1 MRKAKNTVSG
11 VTCTKC
17 GGTNIIT
24 AELIISGGKYKQ
36 QYKCRDCG
44 RRFFDPNEIKYKKSD
59 IIKEGLNQIRLNKN
73 TDQVKYIC
81 PYCENILDYDEEEKL
96 YYCKECEASFDKINS
111 LQKVDYIYLA
121 KKSREVQ
128 RKRDELRIQNKILR
142 EEQRKLNAMEDFGKA
157 LYKVFKDHSEILK

>member
-17 GGTNIIT
+17 GGTNIRT
-24 AELIISGGKYKQ
+24 AELIFSGGKYKQ

-59 IIKEGLNQIRLNKN
+59 IIKEGLNQIRLNKK

-81 PYCENILDYDEEEKL
+81 PYCENILDYDEKRL
-96 YYCKECEASFDKINS
+96 KSSGQHDFSSIVHRGDCLFPRCRPVTVNVASLSSPQAEA
-111 LQKVDYIYLA
+111 
-121 KKSREVQ
+121 
-128 RKRDELRIQNKILR
+128 
-142 EEQRKLNAMEDFGKA
+142 GT
-157 LYKVFKDHSEILK
+157 